1 MYCLQILAHY
11 TFVESKESGILMPSN
26 FVIRWLLRHLIIL
39 TMFIDHFVLE
49 LIVIMSN
56 YENYYTVMLL
66 SHLENLPLKTK
77 KSTVAL

>member
-1 MYCLQILAHY
+1 MYCLQILVHY
-11 TFVESKESGILMPSN
+11 SFVESKESGILMPSN

-39 TMFIDHFVLE
+39 TMFIDHLFLE

-56 YENYYTVMLL
+56 YDNYDSVMILC
-66 SHLENLPLKTK
+66 HLENLPLKTK